1 MYFTFLLL
9 IIHKPVS
16 VTPIKLA
23 EEMKALLFVVGK
35 LLPRTLFIGHGK
47 LPEASWFE
55 PIMNT
60 YNMKVERKIDAK
72 ELRKKIADKLYYIR
86 KRAKK
91 GKEPW
96 YK

>member
-1 MYFTFLLL
+1 
-9 IIHKPVS
+9 
-16 VTPIKLA
+16 
-23 EEMKALLFVVGK
+23 MKALLLVVGK